1 MNTPRVGVHESRRL
15 VFMKPSVGGGDESY
29 DSNATPK
36 IKTAGPMGRQFRE
49 WTDVRSADQTRQCDR
64 ARLPPIHTALM
75 ANPRAR
81 VAPRSSGSPHA
92 GNDDTATQPASSGPP
107 LTGSDVNTDASNLF
121 ITVSQVASL
130 GTEQTEVDVTVRNQS
145 GSLVSVGQP
154 LLGTAATG
162 IMTLWPPSGGATT
175 ASYSTNRASV
185 SFNPADCQSW
195 ISWPGGTPSTC
206 VFNLE
211 SGG

>member
-1 MNTPRVGVHESRRL
+1 MATSHKTRTPPRKLELPAQRAGSFAGRPMFDQRIRR
-15 VFMKPSVGGGDESY
+15 D
-29 DSNATPK
+29 NAT
-36 IKTAGPMGRQFRE
+36 
-49 WTDVRSADQTRQCDR
+49 VRDFLRFTQ
-64 ARLPPIHTALM
+64 PLM

-92 GNDDTATQPASSGPP
+92 SNDTATQPASSGPP
-107 LTGSDVNTDASNLF
+107 LTGSYANTDASNHF
-121 ITVSQVASL
+121 IAVSQVARP
-130 GTEQTEVDVTVRNQS
+130 GTEQAEVDVTVRNQS
-145 GSLVSVGQP
+145 GSLISVGEP
-154 LLGTAATG
+154 LLGTAAGG

-185 SFNPADCQSW
+185 SFNPADRQSW

-211 SGG
+211 NGG